1 MPAELCQSEGRI
13 GWKWGGE
20 GVCFVGPDAKARA
33 EEVGRAIAARR
44 ADLVV
49 HADAWNWYLA
59 QPALRERPTHVC
71 TPLGNP
77 TLLRE
82 MHATPAPR
90 GKRRDARRKRLPVQR
105 QPNALERRYRAQLIR
120 RVRATNKLLNAAM
133 REAFRRLPGINER
146 ARKDSPAS
154 DAAALIRVVNQVERA
169 VAAGSPA
176 SPTDLLALGGQIE
189 GFTTRAVN
197 SQIVGSVVPIDPA
210 TTLGVTGDLLD
221 AWASDNVALIQS
233 LDAVYFD
240 QVRDA
245 ARETVQQGRS
255 TAALSKLIKTRFNVA
270 KSRAD
275 LIATDQVGTLNAK
288 VTQNRQTSLGIEE
301 YIWSNSGDNKV
312 RTKHKDTPT
321 GLGETVRR
329 WDTPH
334 PTEGH
339 PGEPPRCRCSAIAV
353 IP

>member
-1 MPAELCQSEGRI
+1 MPAERCQSESRI
-13 GWKWGGE
+13 GWRWGSE
-20 GVCFVGPDAKARA
+20 GSCFVGPDAKSRA

-49 HADAWNWYLA
+49 HADAWRWYLA
-59 QPALRERPTHVC
+59 QPALRNRPTHVC
-71 TPLGNP
+71 APLGNP

-82 MHATPAPR
+82 LHDTHAPR
-90 GKRRDARRKRLPVQR
+90 GRKDARRRRLPVQG
-105 QPNALERRYRAQLIR
+105 QPNALERRYRAQLQR
-120 RVRATNKLLNAAM
+120 RANATSKLLEAAIQQ
-133 REAFRRLPGINER
+133 AFGRVPGINER
-146 ARKDSPAS
+146 ARRDSPAS
-154 DAAALIRVVNQVERA
+154 DAAALINVVNQVERA
-169 VAAGSPA
+169 VSGSPISA
-176 SPTDLLALGGQIE
+176 TALARIGGQVE
-189 GFTTRAVN
+189 GFTTRAV
-197 SQIVGSVVPIDPA
+197 STQIVGSVVPIEPS
-210 TTLGVTGDLLD
+210 TTLGVTADLLD
-221 AWASDNVALIQS
+221 AWVADNVALITS
-233 LDAVYFD
+233 LDAQYFE
-240 QVRDA
+240 QVRDIIS
-245 ARETVQQGRS
+245 ESVDKGRS
-255 TAALSKLIKTRFNVA
+255 TATISKLLQQRAKVA

-288 VTQNRQTSLGIEE
+288 VTQNRQTALGIEE
-301 YIWSNSGDNKV
+301 YIWSNSGDSKV